1 MKSFVKFTTLAIAFA
16 VAACT
21 GVQEWDNTPY
31 TPEPVIPEPEEPGVV
46 EFKATVA
53 TKTSLDEESGNAS
66 WVIGDEVKFVWEGG
80 SAVSAAKTSGQETTF
95 KVKIA
100 EGVEQVYAV
109 YPATIPTTFEAGKL
123 TLEFAKELEGTSY
136 ADADVSVSRSVMT
149 EGVCSKVNFPH
160 FRLEKGTT

>member
-16 VAACT
+16 VVACT

-53 TKTSLDEESGNAS
+53 TKTSLDEESGNVS

-80 SAVSAAKTSGQETTF
+80 SVVSAAKTSGQETTF

-109 YPATIPTTFEAGKL
+109 YPATIPTTEAKAPTKAPTETPKAPATIDKL
-123 TLEFAKELEGTSY
+123 ANKLIPLPININNGP
-136 ADADVSVSRSVMT
+136 
-149 EGVCSKVNFPH
+149 SKANNPAITIITV
-160 FRLEKGTT
+160 